1 MKKITNTIL
10 IAMMV
15 ITVVLLAWVVFF
27 SGGHSA
33 ANLNDPAI
41 SANLVWAYIL
51 GGLGIL
57 SAVACAVKG
66 TLSNPKGLKGTLIS
80 IVLVVAVVV
89 IAYLVASSHNVEIY
103 NVGAHTNFGRTE
115 TVISDASLI
124 VVYVVAGCAIVSA
137 IVSEVLHALK

>member
-27 SGGHSA
+27 SDGHSA

-89 IAYLVASSHNVEIY
+89 IAYVVASSHHVEIY
-103 NVGAHTNFGRTE
+103 NVGAHTNFGRSE

>member
-1 MKKITNTIL
+1 
-10 IAMMV
+10 MMV

>member
-1 MKKITNTIL
+1 MKKITNAIL

-15 ITVVLLAWVVFF
+15 ITVVLLAWAVFF
-27 SGGHSA
+27 SEGHSA

-80 IVLVVAVVV
+80 IVLVVAVIV
-89 IAYLVASSHNVEIY
+89 IAYVVAAGHDVQVY
-103 NVGAHTNFGRTE
+103 NVGAHTYFDRSE

-124 VVYVVAGCAIVSA
+124 VVYIVAGCAIVSA

>member
-1 MKKITNTIL
+1 
-10 IAMMV
+10 MMV

-89 IAYLVASSHNVEIY
+89 IAYVVAASHDVQIY